1 MEVLPVLDTQHD
13 VGVDTDI
20 SSERQADICGD
31 GSPSPSSQYSFG
43 MDSAP
48 FARGLRLW
56 HGPDT
61 ATWRF

>member
-13 VGVDTDI
+13 FGVDADI

-43 MDSAP
+43 IQHLCQKA
-48 FARGLRLW
+48 
-56 HGPDT
+56 
-61 ATWRF
+61 